1 MASSVRTAHQA
12 FRMCNS
18 DVFATQF
25 HPELTHSDNR
35 LRFQRYMH
43 IYGKLFGE
51 VEANRILNFHQP
63 SPESNQLLRE
73 ISILSCL

>member
-12 FRMCNS
+12 FRIS
-18 DVFATQF
+18 DSNVFATHS
-25 HPELTHSDNR
+25 HPELTHVDNR

-51 VEANRILNFHQP
+51 EEA
-63 SPESNQLLRE
+63 E
-73 ISILSCL
+73 